1 MGSCA
6 RPLSVNR
13 LSLMHTVTNR
23 DAPRGVMSLMG
34 QPYVTPEKISLS
46 QLESP
51 LFKTRNTDVLKIS
64 EQSETYI

>member
-23 DAPRGVMSLMG
+23 DAPRGVMSLME
-34 QPYVTPEKISLS
+34 QPYVTPVKLSVS
-46 QLESP
+46 QLNRP
-51 LFKTRNTDVLKIS
+51 LLKTRTADVLKIS
-64 EQSETYI
+64 EQSEAYM